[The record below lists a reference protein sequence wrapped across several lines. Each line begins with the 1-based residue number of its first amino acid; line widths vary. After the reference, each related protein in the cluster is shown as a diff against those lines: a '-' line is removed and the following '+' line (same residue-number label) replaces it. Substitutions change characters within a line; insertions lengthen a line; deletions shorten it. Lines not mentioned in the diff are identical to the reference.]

1 MFSSDVIGATVVPE
15 DLEYNTVNGAF
26 LRSKPMYC
34 FSPINDPPSAWV
46 VPKRS
51 ILSIP

>member
-1 MFSSDVIGATVVPE
+1 MFSSLVIGAKVVLE
-15 DLEYNTVNGAF
+15 DLEYSTVNGAF
-26 LRSKPMYC
+26 LKSKPIYSL
-34 FSPINDPPSAWV
+34 SPISDPPSACV

>member
-15 DLEYNTVNGAF
+15 LLEYRTVNGAF
-26 LRSKPMYC
+26 LKSKPMYC

-46 VPKRS
+46 VPNKS
-51 ILSIP
+51 ILSMP

>member
-1 MFSSDVIGATVVPE
+1 MFSSLVIGATVVPD

-26 LRSKPMYC
+26 LKSNPIYYL
-34 FSPINDPPSAWV
+34 SPISDPPSAWV
-46 VPKRS
+46 VPKRP

>member
-1 MFSSDVIGATVVPE
+1 MFSSLVIGATVVPE
-15 DLEYNTVNGAF
+15 DFEYNTVNGAF
-26 LRSKPMYC
+26 LKSKPMYC
-34 FSPINDPPSAWV
+34 LSLIRDPPSAWV

>member
-1 MFSSDVIGATVVPE
+1 MFSSLVIGAVVVPE

-26 LRSKPMYC
+26 LKSNPIYSL
-34 FSPINDPPSAWV
+34 SPTNDPPSAWV

-51 ILSIP
+51 ILSMP